1 MWYYCFIMEEKINTP
16 QINISNKTFLKILI
30 FLLICLALYKLYNII
45 LIILVAIVI
54 ASFVESA
61 VRRLKPYIKNRSFAV
76 FVVYAIAIALIVGL
90 SSVFMPVFIREMSAL
105 VSSLSQYIP
114 NSSVLNTFQP
124 DTLTGAKNVFSSISK
139 NASIGEVVSSFKN
152 LIDSM
157 SGGFMDVFGGAF
169 GGVVNFGFILIISF
183 YLSITEKGIEN
194 FLRIVT
200 PRKQEEYVISLWQR
214 TEHKIGLW
222 MQGQML
228 LGLIIG
234 VLAYLGLTI
243 LGVKYSLVLAIL
255 TALFE
260 LVPYGIFIAVVPVVL
275 FGFLDGGITM
285 AILSFALYFIL
296 HQFETYLIYPLI
308 IKKVIGISP
317 LVVVLSIIIG
327 YALAGFLGVVL
338 AIPVSVCLLEFLD
351 DLEKKKIEQKN
362 I

>member
-1 MWYYCFIMEEKINTP
+1 MEGNIKSL
-16 QINISNKTFLKILI
+16 QINISNKSFIKLI
-30 FLLICLALYKLYNII
+30 VFALICLALYKLYNII

-61 VRRLKPYIKNRSFAV
+61 VRKLKPYIKNRSFAV
-76 FVVYAIAIALIVGL
+76 FLVYAIAISLIVGL

-114 NSSVLNTFQP
+114 SGSVLNTFQP
-124 DTLTGAKNVFSSISK
+124 DTLTGAKDVFSDISK
-139 NASIGEVVSSFKN
+139 NASIGEVISSFKN

-169 GGVVNFGFILIISF
+169 GGVINFVFILIISF
-183 YLSITEKGIEN
+183 YLSITEKGVEN

-200 PRKQEEYVISLWQR
+200 PRKQEEYVISLWER
-214 TEHKIGLW
+214 TERKIGLW

-228 LGLIIG
+228 LGLIVG

-255 TALFE
+255 TALLE
-260 LVPYGIFIAVVPVVL
+260 LIPYGIFVAVVPVAL
-275 FGFLDGGITM
+275 FSFLDGGITM
-285 AILSFALYFIL
+285 ALLSFALYFIL

-308 IKKVIGISP
+308 IKKVIGVSP
-317 LVVVLSIIIG
+317 LVVILSIIIG
-327 YALAGFLGVVL
+327 YELAGFLGVVL
-338 AIPVSVCLLEFLD
+338 AIPVAVCLLEFLD
-351 DLEKKKIEQKN
+351 DLEKKKIEKQ